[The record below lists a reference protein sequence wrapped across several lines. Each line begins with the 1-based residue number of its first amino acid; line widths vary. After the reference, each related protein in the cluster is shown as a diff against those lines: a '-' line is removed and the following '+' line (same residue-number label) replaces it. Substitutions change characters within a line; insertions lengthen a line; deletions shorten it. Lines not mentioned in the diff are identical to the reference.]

1 MSSTSESINQLSPL
15 QRAALALKEMRSKL
29 DAIEKS
35 QSEPIAIVG
44 MGCRFPGAKDIESF
58 WQVLRD
64 GVDATTE
71 VPASRWDT
79 DAFYDPNPE
88 TPGKMYVRR
97 GGFLDGVEEFDAEF
111 FGISPREAISLDP
124 QQRLLLEVG
133 WEALENAAQAP
144 EKLNGSLTGVFVG
157 MCNNDYVQLEAFS
170 APSNIDVYTAT
181 GSINFGVGAGRLAYI
196 LGLHGPTLT
205 VDTSCSSSLV
215 TVHLA
220 CQSLR
225 SGECNLALAGGVNL
239 MLSPITTIAMSK
251 VKALAADG
259 RCKTFDAAADGYGRG
274 EGCGMIVLKRLS
286 DAVADGDRILA
297 LIPGTAINHD
307 GCSSGLTVP
316 NSLSQQKVIRAAL
329 KNAKIEPTEIS
340 YVEVHGTGT
349 ALGDPIEIQTLKAV
363 FAKERTAAQPLMI
376 GSAKTN
382 IGHLEPAAGIAG
394 LIKVVLAMQHQ
405 KIPAHLHFKQ
415 LNPHISLTGTC
426 LKIPTEQ
433 TPWSVAAGQRR
444 LAGVSAF
451 GMSGT
456 NAHVIVEE
464 APVRELE
471 RSLVKRP
478 IHLLALS
485 AKSETGLK
493 ELTTR
498 ITNYLTANPTESLAD
513 ICFTANTGRSHFE
526 HRLAIVAD
534 SLSSLHQQ
542 LEASGVDEYSVKSEH
557 PHNRKIAFLFTGQGS
572 QYINMARELY
582 QTQPTFRACIDQCEQ
597 ILRPY
602 LETSLLD
609 VLYPSE
615 TANAK
620 LDQTAYTQPALFAVE
635 YALAQLW
642 QSWGIRPTIVMGHS
656 VGEYVAACIAG
667 VFSLEDGLKLI
678 AERGRLMQALP
689 SGGEMVAVFGSEAQ
703 VLAAV
708 ESGQQIAIAAVNTP
722 GNVVISGESADIR
735 SLVSKLEASGV
746 ETRQLKVSHAFHSSL
761 MEPMLDDFE
770 RIAAE
775 VTYSHP
781 KISLVSNVTGQLA
794 EGEIVASADYWCCHI
809 RQTVRFAANMQT
821 LHEQDCEIFVE
832 IGPNTTLIGMG
843 KQCLPQGVGIWLPSL
858 RKGQQDWQVLLQSL
872 CTLYAQGQEVDWVGF
887 DCDYRRYRLSLPT
900 YPFERQRYWTK
911 AVKLQPQE
919 SLPSL
924 PEIAHPFLGKRL
936 QSPLQQIQFESL
948 FSIDSLPLVRDHQA
962 YGIPLVNFVIYLEMV
977 FAGVVEAFGTKPCV
991 LEDIF
996 IFQALLLPE
1005 KVARTVQLILSEDS
1019 GKLSFQIFS
1028 LTNEQTAW
1036 TLHAAGKVVI
1046 AKTKIAASSRK
1057 CISLEKVQAQYDK
1070 EISRTEFYQ
1079 IMAERG
1085 IFLGTSCQALERIWV
1100 GNGRALGEIQLP
1112 QTAELFDN
1120 RYHLPLASM
1129 DALFQIAIPYLT
1141 NQPHNYLLSG
1151 CENLQF
1157 YGYSGNRLWCEAIV
1171 RLGDGQ
1177 ENYQETVSAD
1187 IHLFDETGQLV
1198 AEVVN
1203 TQLKRVSH
1211 EIIQRATEAGKKT
1224 SFNPTA
1230 TQQIKK
1236 NSLSREKLLAVE
1248 LGKRQQM
1255 LEIYL
1260 LEGLASSL
1268 QLPLAKL
1275 NPQQPLA
1282 SLVDSLMIFELKR
1295 RIEADLQV
1303 RVPMEKFFGENT
1315 IAHLAE
1321 LLLEQITLANLIL
1334 SNPSSTDSSAN
1345 MEEISL

>member
-15 QRAALALKEMRSKL
+15 QRAAFALKEMRSKL
-29 DAIEKS
+29 DAIEQS
-35 QSEPIAIVG
+35 QSELIAIVG
-44 MGCRFPGAKDIESF
+44 MSCRFPGANDLESF
-58 WQVLRD
+58 WQLLRD

-71 VPASRWDT
+71 VPSSRWDA
-79 DAFYDPNPE
+79 DAYYDPNRE

-97 GGFLDGVEEFDAEF
+97 GGFVDRVEEFDAQF
-111 FGISPREAISLDP
+111 FGISPREAMSLDP
-124 QQRLLLEVG
+124 QQRLLLEVS

-144 EKLNGSLTGVFVG
+144 EKLNGSSTGVFVG
-157 MCNNDYVQLEAFS
+157 MCNNDYLQLDALYD
-170 APSNIDVYTAT
+170 PNNIDVYTAT
-181 GSINFGVGAGRLAYI
+181 GSIVLSIGAGRLSYI

-205 VDTSCSSSLV
+205 IDTSCSSSLV

-225 SGECNLALAGGVNL
+225 SGECHLALAGGVNL
-239 MLSPITTIAMSK
+239 MLSPIATIAMSK
-251 VKALAADG
+251 VNALAVDG

-307 GCSSGLTVP
+307 GKSSGLTVP
-316 NSLSQQKVIRAAL
+316 NGLSQQKVIRAAL

-340 YVEVHGTGT
+340 YLEVHGTGT

-363 FAKERTAAQPLMI
+363 FGKGRTEAQPLMI
-376 GSAKTN
+376 GSVKTN

-405 KIPAHLHFKQ
+405 EIPAHLHFKK
-415 LNPHISLTGTC
+415 LNPHISLEGTC
-426 LKIPTEQ
+426 LKIPTKQ

-464 APVRELE
+464 APVRQLE
-471 RSLVKRP
+471 RSLVERP

-485 AKSETGLK
+485 AKSETALK

-498 ITNYLTANPTESLAD
+498 ITNYLTANPSESVAD
-513 ICFTANTGRSHFE
+513 ICFTANTGRSHFD

-534 SLSSLHQQ
+534 SLLSLRQHLEVSTVDQSSIN
-542 LEASGVDEYSVKSEH
+542 SDN
-557 PHNRKIAFLFTGQGS
+557 PRNTKIAFLFTGQGS
-572 QYINMARELY
+572 QYTNMGRELY
-582 QTQPTFRACIDQCEQ
+582 ETQPTFRACIDKCDQ
-597 ILRPY
+597 ILCPY
-602 LETSLLD
+602 LETSLLE
-609 VLYPSE
+609 VLYSSE
-615 TANAK
+615 TTNSK
-620 LDQTAYTQPALFAVE
+620 LDETAYTQPALFALE
-635 YALAQLW
+635 YALARLW
-642 QSWGIRPTIVMGHS
+642 QSWGIQPTIVMGHS

-689 SGGEMVAVFGSEAQ
+689 SGGEMVAVFASEEQ
-703 VLAAV
+703 VTAAV
-708 ESGQQIAIAAVNTP
+708 EPGQQIAIAAVNAP
-722 GNVVISGESADIR
+722 GNVVISGESAAVR
-735 SLVSKLEASGV
+735 AVVSKLEASGV
-746 ETRQLKVSHAFHSSL
+746 ETRQLKVSHAFHSCL

-775 VTYSHP
+775 ITYSHP
-781 KISLVSNVTGQLA
+781 KIGLISNVTGQLA
-794 EGEIVASADYWCCHI
+794 EGEIVAGADYWCRHI
-809 RQTVRFAANMQT
+809 RQSVKFSASVQT

-832 IGPNTTLIGMG
+832 IGPNPTLIGMG

-858 RKGQQDWQVLLQSL
+858 KKGQQDWQVLLQSL
-872 CTLYAQGQEVDWVGF
+872 GTLYAQGQEVDWVGF
-887 DCDYRRYRLSLPT
+887 DRDYQRYRLSLPT

-911 AVKLQPQE
+911 AVKRQPQE
-919 SLPSL
+919 LIAFF

-936 QSPLQQIQFESL
+936 HSPLQQIQFESQ
-948 FSIDSLPLVRDHQA
+948 FSINSLPLVRDHQV
-962 YGIPLVNFVIYLEMV
+962 YGIPLVNFAIYLEMV
-977 FAGVVEAFGTKPCV
+977 FAGVMEAFGTTGV

-1005 KVARTVQLILSEDS
+1005 KQARTVQLILSEDS
-1019 GKLSFQIFS
+1019 GISFQIFS
-1028 LTNEQTAW
+1028 LAPSEANEQTAW
-1036 TLHAAGKVVI
+1036 TLHAAGKVAI
-1046 AKTKIAASSRK
+1046 AKTEIATSGRTHV
-1057 CISLEKVQAQYDK
+1057 SLEKVQAQYER
-1070 EISRTEFYQ
+1070 EIPTAEFYQ
-1079 IMAERG
+1079 MMAQQG
-1085 IFLGTSCQALERIWV
+1085 VFLGPSCQTLERIWV
-1100 GNGRALGEIQLP
+1100 GNGRALAQIQLP
-1112 QTAELFDN
+1112 ETARLNNLYE
-1120 RYHLPLASM
+1120 LPLASI
-1129 DALFQIAIPYLT
+1129 DALFQIVAPCFLT
-1141 NQPHNYLLSG
+1141 ADSHNYLLSG
-1151 CENLQF
+1151 CEGFQF
-1157 YGYSGNRLWCEAIV
+1157 YGYSGSRLWCEAIV
-1171 RLGDGQ
+1171 RLGDRQ
-1177 ENYQETVSAD
+1177 TDYNETVAAD
-1187 IHLFDETGQLV
+1187 LYLFDETGQLV

-1203 TQLKRVSH
+1203 AQLKPVSH
-1211 EIIQRATEAGKKT
+1211 QTLQRAAELGKGT
-1224 SFNPTA
+1224 PR
-1230 TQQIKK
+1230 QMKK
-1236 NSLSREKLLAVE
+1236 GSLSREKLLAAE
-1248 LGKRQQM
+1248 LEKRQQM
-1255 LEIYL
+1255 LEMYL

-1282 SLVDSLMIFELKR
+1282 SLVDSLIIFELKR
-1295 RIEADLQV
+1295 RIESDLQV
-1303 RVPMEKFFGENT
+1303 RVPIEKFFGENT
-1315 IAHLAE
+1315 IAHLAG

>member
-15 QRAALALKEMRSKL
+15 QRAAFALKELRSKL
-29 DAIEKS
+29 DAIEQS

-44 MGCRFPGAKDIESF
+44 MSCRFPGAKDLESF

-71 VPASRWDT
+71 VPSSRWDT

-97 GGFLDGVEEFDAEF
+97 GGFLDGVEKFDAEF
-111 FGISPREAISLDP
+111 FGISPREAMSLDP

-144 EKLNGSLTGVFVG
+144 EKLNSSLTGVFVG
-157 MCNNDYVQLEAFS
+157 MCNNDYLQLEACYE
-170 APSNIDVYTAT
+170 PSNIDVYTAT

-225 SGECNLALAGGVNL
+225 SGECHLALAGGVNL
-239 MLSPITTIAMSK
+239 MLSPIATIAMSK
-251 VKALAADG
+251 VKALAPDG

-274 EGCGMIVLKRLS
+274 EGCGMIALKRLS

-307 GCSSGLTVP
+307 GRSSGLTVP

-363 FAKERTAAQPLMI
+363 FGKERTAAQPLTI

-394 LIKVVLAMQHQ
+394 LIKVVLAMQY
-405 KIPAHLHFKQ
+405 KEIPAHLHFKQ
-415 LNPHISLTGTC
+415 LNPHICLEGSC

-456 NAHVIVEE
+456 NAHVIIEE

-471 RSLVKRP
+471 RSLVERP
-478 IHLLALS
+478 IHLFALS
-485 AKSETGLK
+485 AKSETALK

-498 ITNYLTANPTESLAD
+498 ITNYLTANPAESLAD
-513 ICFTANTGRSHFE
+513 VCFTANTGRSHFE
-526 HRLAIVAD
+526 YRLAIVAD
-534 SLSSLHQQ
+534 SLLSLRQQ
-542 LEASGVDEYSVKSEH
+542 LQASAFDASVNSDN
-557 PHNRKIAFLFTGQGS
+557 PRNRKIAFLFTGQGS
-572 QYINMARELY
+572 QYINMGRELY
-582 QTQPTFRACIDQCEQ
+582 QTQPTFRACIDKCDR

-602 LETSLLD
+602 LETSLLE
-609 VLYPSE
+609 VLYRTE
-615 TANAK
+615 TANTK
-620 LDQTAYTQPALFAVE
+620 LDETAYTQPALFAVE
-635 YALAQLW
+635 YALAGLW
-642 QSWGIRPTIVMGHS
+642 QSWGIQPTIVMGHS

-689 SGGEMVAVFGSEAQ
+689 SGGEMVAVFASEKQ

-708 ESGQQIAIAAVNTP
+708 EPGQQIAIAAVNAP
-722 GNVVISGESADIR
+722 GNVVISGESAAVR
-735 SLVSKLEASGV
+735 AVVSKLEASGV
-746 ETRQLKVSHAFHSSL
+746 ETRRLKVSHAFHSPL

-781 KISLVSNVTGQLA
+781 KIGLISNVTGQLA
-794 EGEIVASADYWCCHI
+794 EGEIIASADYWCRHI
-809 RQTVRFAANMQT
+809 RQPVRFSASMQT
-821 LHEQDCEIFVE
+821 LHDQGCEIFVE

-843 KQCLPQGVGIWLPSL
+843 KQCLPQGVGMWLPSL
-858 RKGQQDWQVLLQSL
+858 KKGQQEWQVLLQSL

-887 DCDYRRYRLSLPT
+887 DRDYQRYRLSLPT

-911 AVKLQPQE
+911 AVKRQPQE
-919 SLPSL
+919 AIAFL

-936 QSPLQQIQFESL
+936 QSPLQQIQFESQ
-948 FSIDSLPLVRDHQA
+948 FSIDSLPLVRDHQV
-962 YGIPLVNFVIYLEMV
+962 YEIPLVNFVIYLEMV
-977 FAGVVEAFGTKPCV
+977 FAGVVEAFGTKPSV

-1005 KVARTVQLILSEDS
+1005 KAARTVQLILSEDS
-1019 GKLSFQIFS
+1019 GKVSFQIFS
-1028 LTNEQTAW
+1028 LANEQTAW
-1036 TLHAAGKVVI
+1036 TLHAAGKVAI
-1046 AKTKIAASSRK
+1046 AKTEISTFSRK
-1057 CISLEKVQAQYDK
+1057 CISLEKVQAQYEQ

-1079 IMAERG
+1079 IMAQRG
-1085 IFLGTSCQALERIWV
+1085 IFLGPSCQTLERIWV
-1100 GNGRALGEIQLP
+1100 GNGRVLGEIQLP
-1112 QTAELFDN
+1112 QTPELFN
-1120 RYHLPLASM
+1120 NQYHLPLESI
-1129 DALFQIAIPYLT
+1129 DALFQIAIPCLT
-1141 NQPHNYLLSG
+1141 TQPYNYLLSG
-1151 CENLQF
+1151 CESFQF

-1187 IHLFDETGQLV
+1187 IRLFDETGQLV

-1211 EIIQRATEAGKKT
+1211 EIIQRATELGKET
-1224 SFNPTA
+1224 SLNPTA

-1236 NSLSREKLLAVE
+1236 GSLSRKKLLAAE

-1295 RIEADLQV
+1295 RIESDLQV

-1334 SNPSSTDSSAN
+1334 SNPSSTDTSVN